1 MTGSKKVPGKS
12 RSSKTRLNIK
22 EHDPER
28 YALLLEKDR
37 IRHQKKMAKKREFWG
52 TKTRATA
59 LLDKEEFE
67 TKSR

>member
-37 IRHQKKMAKKREFWG
+37 IRHQKKMAKKRDFWG
-52 TKTRATA
+52 TKTRAA